1 MRGVDSEVWR
11 NLKGSG
17 DWGRFDFA
25 GNKILEDM
33 KKINNPIQI
42 KVEEDKTYYWCSC
55 GKSTNQPFCDG
66 SHKNTKFTPVKLES
80 TKKEELYFC
89 GCKETNNPPFC
100 DGSHLRINDGI
111 KFNFN
116 NNSPFKKSIETGKSY
131 YWCSCG
137 KSSNQPFCDGSH
149 KKTKKT
155 PFKLDCDKS
164 SEVFFCGCKK
174 SKNPPFCDGTHKS
187 IKYKIEI
194 QPDNKKIEISQDET
208 ILTASLRK
216 EIPHLSAC
224 GGVGKCSTCRINI
237 ISGLENC
244 SERTEYENKL
254 AKRLD
259 LPKTIRLA
267 CQTKVSG
274 KVKYRRLLL
283 DKRDLTLNSQLT
295 AKKSGSVGTVRNLT
309 IMFCDIKGFTPFSE
323 SLSAYDV
330 IFILNRYFSIMR
342 EIILKNGGEINNYI
356 GDAIMAIFGLK
367 ESRQQILRSVN
378 TGLQMLEAMDEFKK
392 YLKEAYDRIF
402 DMRIGIHFGE
412 VIVGSVGYGDDKKLT
427 VIGDVVNIASRI
439 ESTNKDAGTRLLIS
453 ENAFNEIKESVIVDN
468 YLRLKLRG
476 SSNLI
481 TLYEVNSIKNDILKD
496 YSDTAHKLIN
506 GEKWSRTLPSI
517 ELKYGEK
524 KKYQSNNEE
533 IILIRKEGI
542 YALNNICPHMNLP
555 LDLGQLTEK
564 ETILCP
570 FHNSEFSYK
579 TGDVMMWVGSNP
591 EVIKE
596 KCEPLEIIPVTE
608 MDSYIWV
615 KKDL

>member
-378 TGLQMLEAMDEFKK
+378 TGLQMLEAMDEFKI

-570 FHNSEFSYK
+570 FHNSEFCYK

-615 KKDL
+615 NKDL

>member
-100 DGSHLRINDGI
+100 DGSHLKINDGI

-570 FHNSEFSYK
+570 FHNSEFCYK
-579 TGDVMMWVGSNP
+579 TGDVIMWVGSNP

-615 KKDL
+615 NKDL

>member
-100 DGSHLRINDGI
+100 DGSHLKINDGI

-570 FHNSEFSYK
+570 FHNSEFCYK

-615 KKDL
+615 NKDL

>member
-1 MRGVDSEVWR
+1 
-11 NLKGSG
+11 
-17 DWGRFDFA
+17 
-25 GNKILEDM
+25 M
-33 KKINNPIQI
+33 KKINNPIKI
-42 KVEEDKTYYWCSC
+42 KVEEDKTYFWCSC
-55 GKSTNQPFCDG
+55 GKSSKQPFCDG
-66 SHKNTKFTPVKLES
+66 SHKNTKFNPVKLES
-80 TKKEELYFC
+80 NKKEELYFC

-100 DGSHLRINDGI
+100 DGSHLKINDGI

-116 NNSPFKKSIETGKSY
+116 KNSPFKKSIEIGKSY

-137 KSSNQPFCDGSH
+137 KSSKQPFCDGSH
-149 KKTKKT
+149 KKTKKI
-155 PFKLDCDKS
+155 PLKLECDKS
-164 SEVFFCGCKK
+164 AEVFFCGCKK
-174 SKNPPFCDGTHKS
+174 SKNPPFCDGSHKS
-187 IKYKIEI
+187 LKHKIEI
-194 QPDNKKIEISQDET
+194 QPDNKKIEISPDET

-224 GGVGKCSTCRINI
+224 GGVGKCSTCRIDV

-244 SERTEYENKL
+244 SEKTEYENKL
-254 AKRLD
+254 SERLN
-259 LPKTIRLA
+259 LPDTIRLA
-267 CQTKVSG
+267 CQTKVCG

-283 DKRDLTLNSQLT
+283 DKRDLSLNSQLT

-342 EIILKNGGEINNYI
+342 EIVLKNGGEINNYI

-453 ENAFNEIKESVIVDN
+453 ENAFNEIKESVNVDN

-481 TLYEVNSIKNDILKD
+481 TLYEIFSIKSNILKKYGD
-496 YSDTAHKLIN
+496 ANHKLIN
-506 GEKWSRTLPSI
+506 GEKWTRTLPSK
-517 ELKYGEK
+517 ELRNGEK
-524 KKYQSNNEE
+524 KKYQSNDQEL
-533 IILIRKEGI
+533 ILIRTNGV
-542 YALNNICPHMNLP
+542 YAIKNVCPHMNLP

-579 TGDVMMWVGSNP
+579 TGDVLMWVGSKP

-596 KCEPLEIIPVTE
+596 KCEPLEVIPVKE
-608 MDSYIWV
+608 IDSYIWV

>member
-100 DGSHLRINDGI
+100 DGSHLKINDGI

-570 FHNSEFSYK
+570 FHNSEFCYK
-579 TGDVMMWVGSNP
+579 TGDVIMWVGSNP

>member
-1 MRGVDSEVWR
+1 
-11 NLKGSG
+11 
-17 DWGRFDFA
+17 
-25 GNKILEDM
+25 M
-33 KKINNPIQI
+33 KKINNPIPI
-42 KVEEDKTYYWCSC
+42 KVKGNKVYFWCAC
-55 GKSTNQPFCDG
+55 GKSANQPFCDG
-66 SHKNTKFTPVKLES
+66 SHKNTNFSPVKLES
-80 TKKEELYFC
+80 LKNEKLLFC
-89 GCKETNNPPFC
+89 GCKKTNNPPFC
-100 DGSHLRINDGI
+100 DGSHLKFTENI
-111 KFNFN
+111 KFNSN
-116 NNSPFKKSIETGKSY
+116 KNLPHKKLVENGQTY
-131 YWCSCG
+131 YWCACG
-137 KSSNQPFCDGSH
+137 KSANQPFCDGSH

-155 PFKLDCDKS
+155 PFKYDCQN
-164 SEVFFCGCKK
+164 SEEVYFCGCKK
-174 SKNPPFCDGTHKS
+174 SKNPPFCDASHKS
-187 IKYKIEI
+187 LKYTIEI
-194 QPDNKKIEISQDET
+194 QPDNKNIKIAQDET
-208 ILTASLRK
+208 ILTASIRK

-237 ISGLENC
+237 TSGLENC
-244 SERTEYENKL
+244 SVRTEDEIKL
-254 AKRLD
+254 AERLN
-259 LPKTIRLA
+259 LPETVRLA
-267 CQTKVSG
+267 CQTKVCG
-274 KVKYRRLLL
+274 RVKYRRLLL

-295 AKKSGSVGTVRNLT
+295 TKKSGSVGTVRNLT

-342 EIILKNGGEINNYI
+342 EIIIKNGGEVNNYI

-378 TGLQMLEAMDEFKK
+378 AGLQMLEAMDEFKK

-570 FHNSEFSYK
+570 FHNSEFCYK

>member
-579 TGDVMMWVGSNP
+579 TGDVIMWVGSNP

>member
-254 AKRLD
+254 AKKLD

-570 FHNSEFSYK
+570 FHNSEFCYK

>member
-25 GNKILEDM
+25 GNQILEDM

-42 KVEEDKTYYWCSC
+42 KVEEDKTYFWCSC

-100 DGSHLRINDGI
+100 DGSHLKINDGI

-187 IKYKIEI
+187 LKYKIEI

-309 IMFCDIKGFTPFSE
+309 IIFCDIKGFTPFSE

-570 FHNSEFSYK
+570 FHNSEFCYK
-579 TGDVMMWVGSNP
+579 TGDVIMWVGSNP

>member
-254 AKRLD
+254 AERLD

-570 FHNSEFSYK
+570 FHNSEFCYK

>member
-1 MRGVDSEVWR
+1 
-11 NLKGSG
+11 
-17 DWGRFDFA
+17 
-25 GNKILEDM
+25 M

-42 KVEEDKTYYWCSC
+42 KVKEDK
-55 GKSTNQPFCDG
+55 
-66 SHKNTKFTPVKLES
+66 
-80 TKKEELYFC
+80 
-89 GCKETNNPPFC
+89 
-100 DGSHLRINDGI
+100 I
-111 KFNFN
+111 
-116 NNSPFKKSIETGKSY
+116 Y

-187 IKYKIEI
+187 LKYKIEI

-254 AKRLD
+254 AERLN

-267 CQTKVSG
+267 CQTKVCG

-481 TLYEVNSIKNDILKD
+481 TLYEVNSIKNNILED
-496 YSDTAHKLIN
+496 YSDTEHKLIN
-506 GEKWSRTLPSI
+506 GEKWSRTLPCI

-533 IILIRKEGI
+533 IILIRKDGI
-542 YALNNICPHMNLP
+542 YALKNICPHMNLP

-579 TGDVMMWVGSNP
+579 TGDVMMWVGSKP
-591 EVIKE
+591 DVIKE

>member
-100 DGSHLRINDGI
+100 DGSHLKINDGI

-570 FHNSEFSYK
+570 FHNSEFCYK

>member
-116 NNSPFKKSIETGKSY
+116 NNSPFKKSIKTGKSY

-187 IKYKIEI
+187 IKY
-194 QPDNKKIEISQDET
+194 KIEISQDET

-570 FHNSEFSYK
+570 FHNSEFCYK
-579 TGDVMMWVGSNP
+579 TGDVIMWVGSNP